1 MTKRQEMIFT
11 VIQDLMLAF
20 VINSAATILNGGFTD
35 TWVYLAGMFEA
46 FSINYVAGA
55 ALPVPR
61 AGMAAANALG
71 LKEGTFVHKLVRVFV
86 INAIYVTIISFTIA
100 LPTITPSDFA
110 AIFAACSGFEMPKP
124 IAAGMSDTLFTSSTI
139 APTSVVIS
147 LRTPVTPSDDT
158 Q

>member
-100 LPTITPSDFA
+100 LINCGPVPDIFSIWFRTYPILHIVGLVTSLLIENTCIDLAKTISPD
-110 AIFAACSGFEMPKP
+110 
-124 IAAGMSDTLFTSSTI
+124 
-139 APTSVVIS
+139 
-147 LRTPVTPSDDT
+147 R
-158 Q
+158 

>member
-35 TWVYLAGMFEA
+35 TGTYLVGMFEA
-46 FSINYVAGA
+46 FSINYVAGT

-71 LKEGTFVHKLVRVFV
+71 LKEGTFLHKLVRVFV

-100 LPTITPSDFA
+100 LINCGPVPD
-110 AIFAACSGFEMPKP
+110 IFSIWMKTYPVLHIVGLVSSLLIE
-124 IAAGMSDTLFTSSTI
+124 DTCIDLAKT
-139 APTSVVIS
+139 
-147 LRTPVTPSDDT
+147 VTEKK
-158 Q
+158 